1 MNTDKIRHFVT
12 AEYPDFVSS
21 RTKQLDN
28 TTQNMLHMAVGI
40 SGEAGE
46 LLDAIKKIWVYN
58 KEPDWQNI
66 TEELGDLLFYIQG
79 MANILGDSLAE
90 LMKSNMEKLKKR
102 YPTGYSDAAAQAR
115 ADKKEGE

>member
-1 MNTDKIRHFVT
+1 MNIEDLIKY
-12 AEYPDFVSS
+12 EYPEFVDS
-21 RTKQLDN
+21 RTKELDS

-66 TEELGDLLFYIQG
+66 AEELGDLLFYIQG
-79 MANILGDSLAE
+79 MANILGYDFAT
-90 LMKSNMEKLKKR
+90 LMEQNMEKLKKR

>member
-1 MNTDKIRHFVT
+1 MNIEELIQT
-12 AEYPDFVSS
+12 EYPEFVDS
-21 RTKQLDN
+21 RTKELDS

-46 LLDAIKKIWVYN
+46 LLDAIKKVWIYN

-66 TEELGDLLFYIQG
+66 AEELGDLLFYIQG
-79 MANILGDSLAE
+79 MANILGGNLAE
-90 LMKSNMEKLKKR
+90 LMEQNMEKLKKR
-102 YPTGYSDAAAQAR
+102 YPAGYTDAAAQAR